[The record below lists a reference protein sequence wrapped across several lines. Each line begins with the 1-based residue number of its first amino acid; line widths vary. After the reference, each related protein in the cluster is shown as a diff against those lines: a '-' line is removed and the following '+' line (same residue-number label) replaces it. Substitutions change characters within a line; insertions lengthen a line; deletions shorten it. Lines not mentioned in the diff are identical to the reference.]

1 VQSIN
6 KATVKFTIEL
16 SAPLKPQRNQAL
28 TSDTWD
34 QLGIGATK
42 YIGVP
47 PAFSSL
53 GPSLPTNVVLS
64 LAILVRVPCLD
75 CWRCE

>member
-1 VQSIN
+1 V
-6 KATVKFTIEL
+6 T
-16 SAPLKPQRNQAL
+16 
-28 TSDTWD
+28 
-34 QLGIGATK
+34 LGIGATK

-64 LAILVRVPCLD
+64 LAIFSPSAMSRLLEV
-75 CWRCE
+75 